1 MHEVGIVNGILD
13 TVIRAARGAGAS
25 RAVLVTLRIGD
36 MTEVVREALDFAWET
51 FRDED
56 PLTRGC
62 ELAVEEVHP
71 QSECLTAVMFSIMTA
86 STAAAPSAA
95 APMCAYCTVASSTSP
110 ASRSKLPTIN
120 QPAIWGRGI
129 NGRSKERRVWP
140 RKRLISHRR
149 FCRVMSAW
157 QISCDS
163 DLKRQTP
170 M

>member
-71 QSECLTAVMFSIMTA
+71 QSECLDCGEVFDHDRSTVAV
-86 STAAAPSAA
+86 PSVVV
-95 APMCAYCTVASSTSP
+95 PTCAYCTAASSTSQVSK
-110 ASRSKLPTIN
+110 SRPPTIN
-120 QPAIWGRGI
+120 LPASGDG
-129 NGRSKERRVWP
+129 V
-140 RKRLISHRR
+140 
-149 FCRVMSAW
+149 
-157 QISCDS
+157 
-163 DLKRQTP
+163 
-170 M
+170 

>member
-62 ELAVEEVHP
+62 ALAVEEVHP
-71 QSECLTAVMFSIMTA
+71 QSECLDCGEVFEHDRFHCRC
-86 STAAAPSAA
+86 PQ
-95 APMCAYCTVASSTSP
+95 V
-110 ASRSKLPTIN
+110 SRSRPPTIS
-120 QPAIWGRGI
+120 PLAI
-129 NGRSKERRVWP
+129 
-140 RKRLISHRR
+140 
-149 FCRVMSAW
+149 
-157 QISCDS
+157 
-163 DLKRQTP
+163 
-170 M
+170 

>member
-62 ELAVEEVHP
+62 ELAVEEVHKV
-71 QSECLTAVMFSIMTA
+71 SVWTAARSLSTTVSI
-86 STAAAPSAA
+86 AAAPNVA
-95 APMCAYCTVASSTSP
+95 APTCACCTAASSTSP
-110 ASRSKLPTIN
+110 VSKSKPPTIS
-120 QPAIWGRGI
+120 PPVTWERGI
-129 NGRSKERRVWP
+129 TVRS
-140 RKRLISHRR
+140 
-149 FCRVMSAW
+149 
-157 QISCDS
+157 
-163 DLKRQTP
+163 
-170 M
+170 

>member
-56 PLTRGC
+56 PLTKGC

-71 QSECLTAVMFSIMTA
+71 QSECLDRCPQCGGANVRLLHGRELDIASIE
-86 STAAAPSAA
+86 
-95 APMCAYCTVASSTSP
+95 
-110 ASRSKLPTIN
+110 I
-120 QPAIWGRGI
+120 
-129 NGRSKERRVWP
+129 E
-140 RKRLISHRR
+140 
-149 FCRVMSAW
+149 
-157 QISCDS
+157 
-163 DLKRQTP
+163 TP
-170 M
+170 DD

>member
-62 ELAVEEVHP
+62 ELP
-71 QSECLTAVMFSIMTA
+71 LPLCSEWRHQGAP
-86 STAAAPSAA
+86 AARPRARYREYRNRNP
-95 APMCAYCTVASSTSP
+95 
-110 ASRSKLPTIN
+110 
-120 QPAIWGRGI
+120 
-129 NGRSKERRVWP
+129 RRLA
-140 RKRLISHRR
+140 R
-149 FCRVMSAW
+149 
-157 QISCDS
+157 
-163 DLKRQTP
+163 
-170 M
+170 

>member
-71 QSECLTAVMFSIMTA
+71 QSECLE
-86 STAAAPSAA
+86 
-95 APMCAYCTVASSTSP
+95 CACCTVASSI
-110 ASRSKLPTIN
+110 SRVSKSKPPTIS
-120 QPAIWGRGI
+120 PLAIW
-129 NGRSKERRVWP
+129 
-140 RKRLISHRR
+140 
-149 FCRVMSAW
+149 
-157 QISCDS
+157 
-163 DLKRQTP
+163 
-170 M
+170 

>member
-62 ELAVEEVHP
+62 ESLSTTV
-71 QSECLTAVMFSIMTA
+71 SIV
-86 STAAAPSAA
+86 AAPSVA
-95 APMCAYCTVASSTSP
+95 APTCACCTAASSISQV
-110 ASRSKLPTIN
+110 SKSKPPTIS
-120 QPAIWGRGI
+120 PLAI
-129 NGRSKERRVWP
+129 
-140 RKRLISHRR
+140 
-149 FCRVMSAW
+149 
-157 QISCDS
+157 
-163 DLKRQTP
+163 
-170 M
+170 

>member
-71 QSECLTAVMFSIMTA
+71 QSECLDCGEVFEHDRFHCRCPHVAVPTCVCCM
-86 STAAAPSAA
+86 AAN
-95 APMCAYCTVASSTSP
+95 STSQV
-110 ASRSKLPTIN
+110 SRSRPPTISTL
-120 QPAIWGRGI
+120 AI
-129 NGRSKERRVWP
+129 
-140 RKRLISHRR
+140 
-149 FCRVMSAW
+149 
-157 QISCDS
+157 
-163 DLKRQTP
+163 
-170 M
+170 

>member
-71 QSECLTAVMFSIMTA
+71 QA
-86 STAAAPSAA
+86 SVWTAARFSTTIVSTVAVPSVVV
-95 APMCAYCTVASSTSP
+95 PTCAYCTAASSI
-110 ASRSKLPTIN
+110 SRVSKSKPPTIS
-120 QPAIWGRGI
+120 PLAI
-129 NGRSKERRVWP
+129 
-140 RKRLISHRR
+140 
-149 FCRVMSAW
+149 
-157 QISCDS
+157 
-163 DLKRQTP
+163 
-170 M
+170 

>member
-36 MTEVVREALDFAWET
+36 MTEVVREALGFAWET

-71 QSECLTAVMFSIMTA
+71 QSECLDCGEVSTTDRFHCAASVRGRRQRAPLHGRELDIASIE
-86 STAAAPSAA
+86 
-95 APMCAYCTVASSTSP
+95 
-110 ASRSKLPTIN
+110 I
-120 QPAIWGRGI
+120 
-129 NGRSKERRVWP
+129 E
-140 RKRLISHRR
+140 
-149 FCRVMSAW
+149 
-157 QISCDS
+157 
-163 DLKRQTP
+163 TP
-170 M
+170 DD

>member
-36 MTEVVREALDFAWET
+36 MTEVVREALDFAWGT

-71 QSECLTAVMFSIMTA
+71 TKRVPGLRRGSLSTTVSIVARPQCGGANVRLLHGRELDIA
-86 STAAAPSAA
+86 S
-95 APMCAYCTVASSTSP
+95 
-110 ASRSKLPTIN
+110 IE
-120 QPAIWGRGI
+120 I
-129 NGRSKERRVWP
+129 E
-140 RKRLISHRR
+140 
-149 FCRVMSAW
+149 
-157 QISCDS
+157 
-163 DLKRQTP
+163 TP
-170 M
+170 DD

>member
-71 QSECLTAVMFSIMTA
+71 QSECLDCGEVFEHDRFHCRCPQRAP
-86 STAAAPSAA
+86 AARPRARYRKYRNRNP
-95 APMCAYCTVASSTSP
+95 
-110 ASRSKLPTIN
+110 
-120 QPAIWGRGI
+120 
-129 NGRSKERRVWP
+129 RRLA
-140 RKRLISHRR
+140 R
-149 FCRVMSAW
+149 
-157 QISCDS
+157 
-163 DLKRQTP
+163 
-170 M
+170 